1 MMGKRMPWHS
11 TQRAA
16 WETHNKRGQMMTQ
29 LGRRALLLVVL
40 LLKHARALQG
50 LPAKILV
57 SGSPFTEV
65 REVALAHGAFAFIPK
80 PFHLPNL
87 TGSRYSLLS
96 AENAIDGVTRSTRS
110 RFGMGRSYVGAG

>member
-65 REVALAHGAFAFIPK
+65 REV
-80 PFHLPNL
+80 
-87 TGSRYSLLS
+87 
-96 AENAIDGVTRSTRS
+96 RSPTVRS
-110 RFGMGRSYVGAG
+110 RLSQSRFTCRT